1 MAEKRGA
8 PRKRNLEYAPELV
21 APIHQLGS
29 REENRE
35 RLALKIQGL
44 KNSLVE
50 VVDESRAF
58 QLRANDLRGAIGKA
72 FASGHDDKAKKL
84 ELELTEVSNNAIA
97 RYRAAM
103 SVSAK
108 ITYLKGLYKADRI
121 TPSLNPTPDSYP
133 IEDGTPYL
141 FLKLDRLPQEVLTQF
156 MTGTKGQTIDTTD
169 LAS

>member
-1 MAEKRGA
+1 MADKRGA

-35 RLALKIQGL
+35 RLANKIQGL
-44 KNSLVE
+44 KKTLVE
-50 VVDESRAF
+50 VVEESRLL
-58 QLRANDLRGAIGKA
+58 QIQANQMRGAIGKA
-72 FASGHDDKAKKL
+72 LSNGQDSKARKL
-84 ELELTEVSNNAIA
+84 DLELTEVSGAAIA

-108 ITYLKGLYKADRI
+108 ITYLEGLYKADKL

-141 FLKLDRLPQEVLTQF
+141 FLKLDRVPQEVLPKF
-156 MTGTKGQTIDTTD
+156 MAVTKGQTIDTTD

>member
-1 MAEKRGA
+1 MAGKRGA

-35 RLALKIQGL
+35 RLANKIQGL
-44 KNSLVE
+44 KKSLIE
-50 VVDESRAF
+50 VVEESRLLQA
-58 QLRANDLRGAIGKA
+58 QANEMRGAIGKA
-72 FASGHDDKAKKL
+72 LSNGQDTKAKKL
-84 ELELTEVSNNAIA
+84 ELELTEVSKAAID
-97 RYRAAM
+97 RYRSAM
-103 SVSAK
+103 TLSAK
-108 ITYLKGLYKADRI
+108 ISYLEGLYKADKI

-141 FLKLDRLPQEVLTQF
+141 FLKLDRVPQEVLTKF
-156 MTGTKGQTIDTTD
+156 MTGMKSQTIDTTE